1 MVFPILDQRIETR
14 SKAECMFLNFLEGVK
29 ITSVGL
35 KLDRPQL
42 QHWLL
47 FLEHNWFRSK
57 DVSVVADLP
66 VPMDYYC
73 VYDSV

>member
-1 MVFPILDQRIETR
+1 MKESLETR
-14 SKAECMFLNFLEGVK
+14 SEVFLIFLASVK

-47 FLEHNWFRSK
+47 FLEHNRLR
-57 DVSVVADLP
+57 SVVAGLL
-66 VPMDYYC
+66 VPLDYDC
-73 VYDSV
+73 VYYSV

>member
-1 MVFPILDQRIETR
+1 M
-14 SKAECMFLNFLEGVK
+14 FLEGVK

-47 FLEHNWFRSK
+47 FLEHNRLRSK
-57 DVSVVADLP
+57 DLNIVAGLP
-66 VPMDYYC
+66 VPMDYDC
-73 VYDSV
+73 VYDSL